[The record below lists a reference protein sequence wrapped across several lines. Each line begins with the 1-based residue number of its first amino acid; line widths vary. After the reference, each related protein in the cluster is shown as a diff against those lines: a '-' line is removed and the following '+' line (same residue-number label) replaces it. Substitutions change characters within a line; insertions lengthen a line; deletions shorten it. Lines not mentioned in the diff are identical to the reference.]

1 MLVISGE
8 TLTFAAENRKRDRH
22 MKSLF
27 NAYYYFYF
35 YFSHE

>member
-1 MLVISGE
+1 MLVVSGKVC
-8 TLTFAAENRKRDRH
+8 TFATILRKD

-35 YFSHE
+35 YFSKE